1 VSGSVFAYSEMLHML
16 FPCTSFQLSRDNSCV
31 FCGVVLIVAFLSYN
45 EDYLVESLFICL
57 VALNSVKAY

>member
-1 VSGSVFAYSEMLHML
+1 
-16 FPCTSFQLSRDNSCV
+16 
-31 FCGVVLIVAFLSYN
+31 LIVAFLSYN